1 MITYFSFALCFRI
14 VDALFHFL
22 LVWYYCTLTIRERI
36 LIANGSRIKGWWNI
50 YHFISTACAGI
61 MLIWP
66 HSRSYDEFRNQ
77 FMLFSFYLNIVHC
90 IQYRY
95 QVGCLY
101 KLRALGDRHPMDVTV
116 DGFMSWMFRHLKF
129 ILPFLFCA
137 YGLELFNAYRLYTIS
152 KEPYCHEWQVLAVSI
167 IYFIISM
174 GNIIT
179 VCRVI
184 RQKMFLPPPNVVR
197 FQLSRKYS
205 FARPQ
210 IAQVELAATYRRHQ
224 EERDNHQEN
233 HMEAAHTEAV
243 IPEDAAVFTSEEGK
257 KKS

>member
-1 MITYFSFALCFRI
+1 MITYFTFALCFRI

-61 MLIWP
+61 MLIWLTTLLWEAGNVDFETGSVQTQTLKAYKKP
-66 HSRSYDEFRNQ
+66 RS
-77 FMLFSFYLNIVHC
+77 
-90 IQYRY
+90 
-95 QVGCLY
+95 
-101 KLRALGDRHPMDVTV
+101 
-116 DGFMSWMFRHLKF
+116 
-129 ILPFLFCA
+129 
-137 YGLELFNAYRLYTIS
+137 
-152 KEPYCHEWQVLAVSI
+152 VLAVSI